1 MMSISA
7 PMFALSAGMP
17 AMLAQGANAQQG
29 SPFAMLVPM
38 ILVFVIF
45 YFMGIRPQQQKAK
58 QLAEL
63 VKQLKRGDKVLAA
76 GGIVGHVVN
85 VGDTTVTIRSAES
98 KLELQKGAVTE
109 VLEKAAAGSAQS

>member
-1 MMSISA
+1 MMPFSEPMSA
-7 PMFALSAGMP
+7 LPAGLPAL
-17 AMLAQGANAQQG
+17 LAQGANAQQG

-63 VKQLKRGDKVLAA
+63 VKQLKKGDKVSAA
-76 GGIVGHVVN
+76 GGIIGHVVS

-98 KLELQKGAVTE
+98 KLEVQKGAVTE
-109 VLEKAAAGSAQS
+109 VLEKAPAGAAQS